1 MKFLAS
7 FFMVLATLRF
17 VLVPTSPAKICS
29 QTWRPPHQVVVD
41 VVEELPER
49 SRSPQM
55 ELERAASVLKS
66 GDGGLCGLSRARE
79 PVNDQPQR

>member
-7 FFMVLATLRF
+7 FFMVLATLLLPGANLDRKNLF
-17 VLVPTSPAKICS
+17 PNMAAS
-29 QTWRPPHQVVVD
+29 HQVVVD

-49 SRSPQM
+49 SRFPQM

>member
-7 FFMVLATLRF
+7 LFMVLATL
-17 VLVPTSPAKICS
+17 LLPGLSWSTAKICS
-29 QTWRPPHQVVVD
+29 QTWRLPHQVVVD